1 MRPPERPKFERC
13 VRSLEFQTDPHTDEQ
28 VLQRVLDTYRKQ
40 WSRPDTQPS
49 GSHLKRIL
57 MSSRIVKLAVAAVVV
72 AGALAIGVETFR
84 PGQAKKAYA
93 FNAEVQA
100 NMAVDLDPKAAVPIR
115 DVQPGDFDVTWDREG
130 GGSLKIMP
138 GSSARLWAITLIS
151 PGWDDAI
158 EWAFANLAEIKE
170 SATTSVVPTEKTP
183 FAAVLTSE
191 GNLAVVEV
199 TGRRENRAWLWWR
212 VEKAISPGYS
222 PVQIVTLRGVDEK
235 SAVAQP
241 CAFDFDTGQV
251 VEIPPQTLRLPPESL
266 LAWLEQNGVDALARM
281 SEQGDGLVGVGLIFW
296 TWMAWEWAG
305 TDPINLRQEMTRA
318 TAAPRR
324 PLLFHEDRY
333 QSVFPF
339 KTREGAIG
347 MLQLL
352 AVDRAKRT
360 VQFRYRMLQ
369 EEGSDTE
376 TENDTES
383 QQLAESVRRLMHF
396 GRSLLYYA
404 NRHDDK
410 LPLTFEQM
418 KDFADSEQ
426 DYEWIVANV
435 QYLGAGITTAES
447 GSFLLAYDRTLFE
460 KGKGTH
466 VLFLD
471 CHVEFLPPD
480 WLVKYGITRGP
491 QGNRTMPPK

>member
-1 MRPPERPKFERC
+1 MKPSEEPKFEQC
-13 VRSLEFQTDPHTDEQ
+13 VRSLEFQTDPRKDEQ
-28 VLQRVLDTYRKQ
+28 VLQRVLGTYRKH
-40 WSRPDTQPS
+40 WSRPDTHPRS
-49 GSHLKRIL
+49 SHLRRIL
-57 MSSRIVKLAVAAVVV
+57 VNRRIVKLAVAAVVV

-84 PGQAKKAYA
+84 PGPTKRAYA
-93 FNAEVQA
+93 FNAEIQA
-100 NMAVDLDPKAAVPIR
+100 NMALDLDPKAAVPIR
-115 DVQPGDFDVTWDREG
+115 DVQPGDFDVTWDSEG
-130 GGSLKIMP
+130 GGALKVMP
-138 GSSARLWAITLIS
+138 GSSARIWAVTLIN

-158 EWAFANLAEIKE
+158 EWAFSHLQEIEE
-170 SATTSVVPTEKTP
+170 STASSVMPTEKTP

-199 TGRRENRAWLWWR
+199 KGRRENRAWLEWR

-222 PVQIVTLRGVDEK
+222 PVQIVTLQALDEK
-235 SAVAQP
+235 NAVAQP
-241 CAFDFDTGQV
+241 CAMDFDTGKV
-251 VEIPPQTLRLPPESL
+251 VEIPSQALRLPAEGL
-266 LAWLEQNGVDALARM
+266 LAWLEQSGVDAIAKM
-281 SEQGDGLVGVGLIFW
+281 SDEGDGLVGVGLIFW
-296 TWMAWEWAG
+296 TWMAGEWAG
-305 TDPINLRQEMTRA
+305 TDPVNLRQEMARA
-318 TAAPRR
+318 TSAPRR
-324 PLLFHEDRY
+324 PLLFQEDSY

-360 VQFRYRMLQ
+360 VQFRYRMLL
-369 EEGSDTE
+369 EEGGATPP
-376 TENDTES
+376 ENDAES

-404 NRHDDK
+404 NHHDDK

-418 KDFADSEQ
+418 KDYADSEQ
-426 DYEWIVANV
+426 DYQWIVANV
-435 QYLGAGITTAES
+435 QYRGAGITTAEP

-480 WLVKYGITRGP
+480 WLAKYGITRQP
-491 QGNRTMPPK
+491 QGTPLPPSE